1 MKGVQNTVKR
11 PESFSRTKLLVVES
25 ASLISV
31 VMLSVWLLVH
41 EYHVLFH

>member
-1 MKGVQNTVKR
+1 MR
-11 PESFSRTKLLVVES
+11 PESFSRTKLLIVELM
-25 ASLISV
+25 SLISV

>member
-11 PESFSRTKLLVVES
+11 PESFSHAKLLIVEVM
-25 ASLISV
+25 SLISV
-31 VMLSVWLLVH
+31 VMLSLWFLLN